1 MFLEGKT
8 KSGFKFAIS
17 QERAENY
24 ELLEALSELDDNTMA
39 LPKVINLLLGDDGA
53 KRLKD
58 HVRTKDGIVPPQAM
72 TEEIEQIMKSKNETK
87 N

>member
-8 KSGFKFAIS
+8 KSGFKFAVS

-24 ELLEALSELDDNTMA
+24 ELLEALSDLEDNTMA
-39 LPKVINLLLGDDGA
+39 LPRVIKLLLGDDGA

-58 HVRTKDGIVPPQAM
+58 HVRTKDGMVPPKAM
-72 TEEIEQIMKSKNETK
+72 TEEIRQIMQSKNETK

>member
-8 KSGFKFAIS
+8 KSGFEFAIS

-39 LPKVINLLLGDDGA
+39 LPKVIKLLLGDDGA

-58 HVRTKDGIVPPQAM
+58 HVRTKDGMVPPQAM